1 LNSKFAGGVSLIKSI
16 LRAGS
21 WLVAGILLFF
31 TARRWLFMISAL
43 LAKQPASRKIDQARP
58 ESPSVLLLVPI
69 RNEAPTLPGL
79 LSALDKLEY
88 PNRQL
93 TVVFIDDGSTDQSR
107 SLIGSWIEE
116 RWNWH
121 LLSLGQN
128 QGKARALNAGLDRF
142 PHRDIVA
149 VFDADERPHPA
160 ALQQL
165 ITPFSHAAVGG
176 VSGRRAIG
184 NALASPA
191 ASYTAFEGLVHQLVT
206 MRAKDRLKLAPAL
219 LGSNCAY
226 RAEALAQVGNFRAGA
241 LLEDTDLTL
250 KLARAGWQIRFE
262 PGAIS
267 YHHAPET
274 ISGYWQQHLRWA
286 RGFNEVAKDQARSVI
301 CDQRLPLSLRLELL
315 TFSLGYLDR
324 LAVLAGAGLSLF
336 KATRWPLGWIL
347 AFNLLTPVFQIVAAL
362 KMGREPPAMWGR
374 MIWVPFFFGLDI
386 AMAGAG
392 LWKMLKQSPKIWEER
407 QARH

>member
-1 LNSKFAGGVSLIKSI
+1 M

-43 LAKQPASRKIDQARP
+43 PAKQPASRKTDQSPP
-58 ESPSVLLLVPI
+58 ELPGVLLLVPI
-69 RNEAPTLPGL
+69 RNEAPALPGL
-79 LSALDKLEY
+79 LAALDKLDY

-93 TVVFIDDGSTDQSR
+93 IVVFIDDGSTDQSR
-107 SLIGSWIEE
+107 SLISRWVEE
-116 RWNWH
+116 RQNWH
-121 LLSLGQN
+121 LLPLAQN

-142 PHRDIVA
+142 PHRDLVA
-149 VFDADERPHPA
+149 IFDADERPHPA
-160 ALQQL
+160 ALRQL
-165 ITPFSHAAVGG
+165 VAPFSHDEMVGG
-176 VSGRRAIG
+176 VSGRRAID

-226 RAEALAQVGNFRAGA
+226 RTTALAQAGNFRAGA

-262 PGAIS
+262 PEAIS

-286 RGFNEVAKDQARSVI
+286 RGFNEVAKDQARLVI
-301 CDQRLPLSLRLELL
+301 FDQRLSLPLRLELL

-324 LAVLAGAGLSLF
+324 LAVLAGAGFSLF
-336 KATRWPLGWIL
+336 KATRWPVGWIL
-347 AFNLLTPVFQIVAAL
+347 VCNLLTPLFQIMAAL
-362 KMGREPPAMWGR
+362 KIGREPPAMWSR
-374 MIWVPFFFGLDI
+374 MLWVPFFFGLDI

-407 QARH
+407 QARR